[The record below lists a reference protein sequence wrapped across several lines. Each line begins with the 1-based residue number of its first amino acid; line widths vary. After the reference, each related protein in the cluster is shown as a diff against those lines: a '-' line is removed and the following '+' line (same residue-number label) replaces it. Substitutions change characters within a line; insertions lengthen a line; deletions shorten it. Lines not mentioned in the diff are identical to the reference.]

1 MLSTLVFFNLE
12 VSIQALGGISGG
24 NFNPAVS
31 VALGC
36 LQSLKG
42 PGMDWKQ
49 VGHWN
54 MEVLGGILWG
64 LKSYSAIWGI
74 FNVKQWD
81 TM

>member
-1 MLSTLVFFNLE
+1 MLSTSVFFNLE

-49 VGHWN
+49 VGGSLEH
-54 MEVLGGILWG
+54 GGFGRNIVG
-64 LKSYSAIWGI
+64 G
-74 FNVKQWD
+74 
-81 TM
+81 